1 MVARMHK
8 ALRAGVLAA
17 TVGAMVATG
26 APQVALA
33 DPDAVAKAKATV
45 ESLSME
51 AAALDQEALG
61 AQEQLDS
68 ASKRLKNREA
78 DMTAQTTKVDR
89 MRSQVGQVALAQFQ
103 NRSLSPTTQVVLRSD
118 SDSFLS
124 EYSTIQQVSNN
135 QNSTL
140 QEFQTQQ
147 ANLADMKRGA
157 AADVDT
163 IDKST
168 KALKRA
174 REDSEKKVAEAQKVL
189 NRLTAEERARLAEEQ
204 AREAREAQE
213 RAEQAAQQASNNDT
227 STAGRRSTASATP
240 SARPSTSATPKA
252 SASATPQSTRSPNAS
267 APQADPA
274 PVANASGRGGAAI
287 GFARAQLGKPYIY
300 GGTGPSGYDCS
311 GLTMAAY
318 KAAGVSIPRTSQ
330 AQYAGAGS
338 QIPISS
344 VQPGDL
350 VFYGDLSHVAIYVGG
365 GQVIHAPNSTT
376 VVKYAPLTGRY
387 TKAVRVG

>member
-1 MVARMHK
+1 
-8 ALRAGVLAA
+8 
-17 TVGAMVATG
+17 MVATG

-168 KALKRA
+168 KALKKA

-227 STAGRRSTASATP
+227 SAAGRRSTASATP
-240 SARPSTSATPKA
+240 SVRPSTSATPKASTSATPKA
-252 SASATPQSTRSPNAS
+252 SASATPKSTRSPNAS
-267 APQADPA
+267 APQAEPA